1 MAVYAS
7 SSARTVFVGT
17 PNQSVVLP
25 RSLSKSSDDSGPSAR
40 IRSSTRLPA
49 SGFSLDHGRG
59 RRPRPSAE
67 PGELARVDE
76 REPLVVRLEDLAPLV
91 ELVVQAGS

>member
-7 SSARTVFVGT
+7 SSARTVLVGT

-49 SGFSLDHGRG
+49 SGFSSITAGVVDRA
-59 RRPRPSAE
+59 RPRYQGNSGA
-67 PGELARVDE
+67 
-76 REPLVVRLEDLAPLV
+76 
-91 ELVVQAGS
+91 